1 MTIIGLSIAA
11 FTKLH
16 VLISLIGIAS
26 GLWFLFGLLGGR
38 WRGGTNGLFLATT
51 ILTTLTGFLFPITT
65 LTPALIF
72 GIIST
77 AVLLVALVALYGF
90 HLAGQWRTVYLAS
103 ALFALYL
110 NLFVLVVQSF
120 QKIGA
125 LNRFAPTGTEPP
137 FMVAQALTLLLFV
150 YAAIRATRQRAL

>member
-1 MTIIGLSIAA
+1 MAMILGLSIDL

-16 VLISLIGIAS
+16 VLISLIGIAA
-26 GLWFLFGLLGGR
+26 GLWFLLGLIGGQ
-38 WRGGTNGLFLATT
+38 WRGGTNRLFLATT
-51 ILTTLTGFLFPITT
+51 ILTTVTGFLFPITT

-77 AVLLVALVALYGF
+77 VILIVAVIARYGF
-90 HLAGQWRTVYLAS
+90 RLTGRWRAIYLAS

-110 NLFVLVVQSF
+110 NLFVLIVQSF

-137 FMVAQALTLLLFV
+137 FLGTQMAMLVLFL
-150 YAAIRATRQRAL
+150 YAGWRGMRRTV